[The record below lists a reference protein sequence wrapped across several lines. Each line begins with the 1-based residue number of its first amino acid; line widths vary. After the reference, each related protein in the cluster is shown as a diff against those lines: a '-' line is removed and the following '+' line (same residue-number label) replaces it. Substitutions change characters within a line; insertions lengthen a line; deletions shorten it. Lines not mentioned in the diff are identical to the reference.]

1 MPKDLLSATT
11 IRGVLAMQTL
21 RSALIGALV
30 LWSLFLVTPP
40 PTLAEERSFYS
51 PVIFIDK
58 EKSQILI
65 SESARVFYIEVSD
78 AAKPHLDKL
87 PQGVLVD
94 FVVEMRGD
102 KLPLLKTWQ
111 VKGGDSDCMIF
122 DGKTCK

>member
-1 MPKDLLSATT
+1 MLNTRAALTGISLLWF
-11 IRGVLAMQTL
+11 VLFVA
-21 RSALIGALV
+21 I
-30 LWSLFLVTPP
+30 P
-40 PTLAEERSFYS
+40 PTLAEDRSFYS

-58 EKSQILI
+58 EKNQILI
-65 SESARVFYIEVSD
+65 STSAKVFYIEVSE

-102 KLPLLKTWQ
+102 NLPLLKTWQ
-111 VKGGDSDCMIF
+111 VKGGESACMIF

>member
-1 MPKDLLSATT
+1 
-11 IRGVLAMQTL
+11 MQTPRIL
-21 RSALIGALV
+21 SIGALI
-30 LWSLFLVTPP
+30 LWFLLLALIPAAM
-40 PTLAEERSFYS
+40 AEERSFYS

-58 EKSQILI
+58 EKNQILI

-78 AAKPHLDKL
+78 AARPHLDKL

-102 KLPLLKTWQ
+102 NLPLLKTWQ
-111 VKGGDSDCMIF
+111 VKGGESACMVF

>member
-1 MPKDLLSATT
+1 
-11 IRGVLAMQTL
+11 MQTL
-21 RSALIGALV
+21 RNALIGALV
-30 LWSLFLVTPP
+30 LWSLFLVTLP

-111 VKGGDSDCMIF
+111 VKGGDSACMVF

>member
-1 MPKDLLSATT
+1 
-11 IRGVLAMQTL
+11 MQIL

-30 LWSLFLVTPP
+30 LWSLFLVVLP

-111 VKGGDSDCMIF
+111 VKGGDSACMVF

>member
-1 MPKDLLSATT
+1 
-11 IRGVLAMQTL
+11 MQTL
-21 RSALIGALV
+21 RNALIGALV
-30 LWSLFLVTPP
+30 LWLLFLVALP

-111 VKGGDSDCMIF
+111 VKGGDSACMVF